1 MLSLNDGQQAS
12 SQNNNRSAFGMGV
25 LAGGLACAACAA
37 IAFFTQS
44 SPVPAG
50 NLASFMIP
58 GAPGKVNT
66 RGAATAPITSDEQEG
81 STMPPGAW
89 SMEVVQQMAVD
100 KDGSAMR
107 STVDMM
113 AKSKAKYNEFCFGL
127 PGAIAPYGRGWDPLR
142 FSARNDEKKML
153 QFREAELTHGRV
165 SMLASLG
172 FIVQEQY
179 HPFFSGENGV
189 HWEIIPKA
197 PNFLWFGVALG
208 AGICEAARI
217 QAMNQPGYTPGDIG
231 FDPLGI
237 KPTDAKAFRERQEQ
251 ELSHGR
257 LAMIAAAGFIIQ
269 EAVSGTTWG
278 PTWEA
283 LLKPLNED
291 VYASGPK
298 I

>member
-1 MLSLNDGQQAS
+1 MS
-12 SQNNNRSAFGMGV
+12 
-25 LAGGLACAACAA
+25 
-37 IAFFTQS
+37 
-44 SPVPAG
+44 
-50 NLASFMIP
+50 
-58 GAPGKVNT
+58 
-66 RGAATAPITSDEQEG
+66 
-81 STMPPGAW
+81 W
-89 SMEVVQQMAVD
+89 SKQVVEQMATD

-113 AKSKAKYNEFCFGL
+113 AKSKAKYDEFCFGL
-127 PGAIAPYGRGWDPLR
+127 PGAIPPYGRGWDPLR
-142 FSARNDEKKML
+142 FSVRNDKEKML

-172 FIVQEQY
+172 FLVQEQY
-179 HPFFSGENGV
+179 HPFFSGGNGV

-217 QAMNQPGYTPGDIG
+217 QAMGQPGYTPGDIS

-237 KPTDAKAFRERQEQ
+237 KPTDPAAFRKRQEQ

-257 LAMIAAAGFIIQ
+257 LAMVAAAGFIIQ

-278 PTWEA
+278 PTWEG

-291 VYASGPK
+291 VYSSR
-298 I
+298 